1 MTPHHPRRSAAR
13 RAVLTVL
20 PVVALLAACGGDD
33 GGDDSADRLPAIEL
47 SDLITGDLVDASALD
62 GPAVVNLWAT
72 WCAPCRQ
79 EMPAFQAVSTEYDDV
94 RFVGVNQG
102 DAGDAAAEFLD
113 EVGVTFDQYLDPN
126 GELTNAL
133 EVVGLPATFVIDA
146 EGTIVAVHNGA
157 LDEQGIRD
165 LVAELDAV

>member
-1 MTPHHPRRSAAR
+1 MTPHRPRRPSAR
-13 RAVLTVL
+13 RAVLAVF

-47 SDLITGDLVDASALD
+47 SDLTTGDLVDASALD

-165 LVAELDAV
+165 LVAELDAA